1 MTWTMT
7 PALRAALRE
16 AIEGEGWDG
25 DYKARLLVDLDAT
38 PDGPI
43 DTAGYDAITES
54 DHDTTDADVDWLN
67 THVVPSIDYFGL
79 EHLATHG

>member
-43 DTAGYDAITES
+43 D
-54 DHDTTDADVDWLN
+54 
-67 THVVPSIDYFGL
+67 HVVPSIDYFGL